1 MRFLVVVLTISLS
14 LSTALGQEQIEKK
27 EVQKEMQK
35 LLSLKKEV
43 ELLLKQKRELLRKL
57 EQEKA
62 ALRKA
67 REEFQKEVQKVK
79 SERYK
84 KLAQMF
90 SKMDPEMAG
99 QKISAMTDPKE
110 AAYILYNM
118 KSRVAG
124 EILNYVDPKMVDK
137 IVRILTNL
145 KITSPSDDKS

>member
-1 MRFLVVVLTISLS
+1 MRFWVAVILISL
-14 LSTALGQEQIEKK
+14 LFPNALGQEQVEKK
-27 EVQKEMQK
+27 ETQKEIEK
-35 LLSLKKEV
+35 LLALKKEV
-43 ELLLKQKRELLRKL
+43 ESLIEKNSELLKKIE
-57 EQEKA
+57 EEKA
-62 ALRKA
+62 ALKKE
-67 REEFQKEVQKVK
+67 REEFQKEIQEVQ

-124 EILNYVDPKMVDK
+124 EILNYVDPKMVDQ
-137 IVRILTNL
+137 IVKILTNI
-145 KITSPSDDKS
+145 KGAPPSGGKS

>member
-43 ELLLKQKRELLRKL
+43 ELLLKQKRELLKKL

-145 KITSPSDDKS
+145 KTTSPSDDKS

>member
-43 ELLLKQKRELLRKL
+43 ELLLKQKRELLKKL

-137 IVRILTNL
+137 IVKILTDL
-145 KITSPSDDKS
+145 KTTFPSDDKS

>member
-1 MRFLVVVLTISLS
+1 MRFWVAVILISL
-14 LSTALGQEQIEKK
+14 LFPNALGQEQVEKK
-27 EVQKEMQK
+27 ETQKEIER
-35 LLSLKKEV
+35 LLSLKKQV
-43 ELLLKQKRELLRKL
+43 ESLIEKNRELLKKIEEER
-57 EQEKA
+57 A
-62 ALRKA
+62 ALKRE
-67 REEFQKEVQKVK
+67 REEFQKEVQKVQ

-84 KLAQMF
+84 KLSQMF

-137 IVRILTNL
+137 IVKILTNI
-145 KITSPSDDKS
+145 KGVSPSGDKS

>member
-43 ELLLKQKRELLRKL
+43 ELLLKQKRELLKKL